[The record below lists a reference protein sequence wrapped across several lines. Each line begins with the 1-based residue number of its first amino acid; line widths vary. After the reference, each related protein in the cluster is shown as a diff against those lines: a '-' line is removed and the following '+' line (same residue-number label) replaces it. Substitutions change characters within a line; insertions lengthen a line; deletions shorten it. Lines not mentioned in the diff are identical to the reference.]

1 MNKEKIYDFKQRL
14 LTVHQPD
21 LRDFE
26 RKASENE
33 FFCEEGLLIEISPA
47 ADQVVTT
54 AAQDLKE
61 YLKISMG
68 IHAEIYSGF
77 LDASAEIKRISLSVT
92 NICCKENGFVIETD
106 AHRISVFGDSPRGT
120 AQGVYYLEDIMT
132 LNRAPA
138 VSLGSIRR
146 EPMFYPKMVQSGFG
160 YNLYPNE
167 YLSIIAHEGRDTVIT
182 YVKEESEEPAGYERV
197 NDLIWRA
204 ARYGLDVYAYSELK
218 SDVSPEAE
226 NAEEFYENSYGKLF
240 RKCPELKGII
250 LVGESVEFPSRDPHV
265 AAGKRSESAI
275 HGIPAAKPSSGW
287 YPCEDYPV
295 WLNLLKRVIRRHNH
309 DADIVFWTYN
319 WGYQPEEARIK
330 LIEHLPTDI
339 SLMVTFEMFEKKQ
352 LNKLFGNCSDYTLSF
367 EGPGSY
373 FISEAKAAKKRGIR
387 LYGMTNTGGLTWD
400 FGVIPYEP
408 MPHQWI
414 KRYKAMRMA
423 HREWGLS
430 GLVETHEYGIYP
442 SFISK
447 LSKWSFYESKD
458 MDESILEKIL
468 GAWYGQ
474 SNADK
479 VNRGLQY
486 FSEAIQYY
494 VPSVADQYGAFRVG
508 PSYPFCLDRYI
519 GIYTEQNSYVNS
531 ICYTKYADWVQPAIT
546 PLSMRIHEEIE
557 SLERMQQLLEQG
569 LQCLEDIETKNDEL
583 ERLINLGT
591 FMKNTVATGIHA
603 KKWYVLVS
611 LLRVETDR
619 SKYEKILADME
630 ELIHNEM
637 ENVEHTIPMVEVDSR
652 LGWCPTMDYVCD
664 TWHLRWKQRE
674 LHYLLEHEI
683 KNYRKCLD
691 NIRM

>member
-218 SDVSPEAE
+218 SDVSPEA
-226 NAEEFYENSYGKLF
+226 
-240 RKCPELKGII
+240 
-250 LVGESVEFPSRDPHV
+250 
-265 AAGKRSESAI
+265 
-275 HGIPAAKPSSGW
+275 
-287 YPCEDYPV
+287 
-295 WLNLLKRVIRRHNH
+295 
-309 DADIVFWTYN
+309 
-319 WGYQPEEARIK
+319 
-330 LIEHLPTDI
+330 
-339 SLMVTFEMFEKKQ
+339 
-352 LNKLFGNCSDYTLSF
+352 
-367 EGPGSY
+367 
-373 FISEAKAAKKRGIR
+373 
-387 LYGMTNTGGLTWD
+387 
-400 FGVIPYEP
+400 
-408 MPHQWI
+408 
-414 KRYKAMRMA
+414 
-423 HREWGLS
+423 
-430 GLVETHEYGIYP
+430 
-442 SFISK
+442 
-447 LSKWSFYESKD
+447 
-458 MDESILEKIL
+458 
-468 GAWYGQ
+468 
-474 SNADK
+474 
-479 VNRGLQY
+479 
-486 FSEAIQYY
+486 
-494 VPSVADQYGAFRVG
+494 
-508 PSYPFCLDRYI
+508 
-519 GIYTEQNSYVNS
+519 
-531 ICYTKYADWVQPAIT
+531 
-546 PLSMRIHEEIE
+546 
-557 SLERMQQLLEQG
+557 
-569 LQCLEDIETKNDEL
+569 
-583 ERLINLGT
+583 
-591 FMKNTVATGIHA
+591 
-603 KKWYVLVS
+603 
-611 LLRVETDR
+611 
-619 SKYEKILADME
+619 
-630 ELIHNEM
+630 
-637 ENVEHTIPMVEVDSR
+637 DSR
-652 LGWCPTMDYVCD
+652 YSGS
-664 TWHLRWKQRE
+664 
-674 LHYLLEHEI
+674 
-683 KNYRKCLD
+683 
-691 NIRM
+691 